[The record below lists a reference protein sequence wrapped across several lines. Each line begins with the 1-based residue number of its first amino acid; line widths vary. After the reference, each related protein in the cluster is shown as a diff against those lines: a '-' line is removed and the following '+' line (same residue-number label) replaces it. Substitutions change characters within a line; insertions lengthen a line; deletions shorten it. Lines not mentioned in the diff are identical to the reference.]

1 MAKLF
6 FTSKHSV
13 AGTKIRQSMKISI
26 WQKIGLSFLIIGFL
40 SLFIIVRAYDAQSKP
55 GPMFTLFVLYVF
67 EWATFGCLGLIVIIL
82 RQLRVIKEKRHFIY
96 IFIGASNLANVFF
109 GSYLLTK
116 GFTQPG
122 LLHYWILIYA
132 TACLAFLIFVDVLL

>member
-1 MAKLF
+1 
-6 FTSKHSV
+6 
-13 AGTKIRQSMKISI
+13 MKISL

-40 SLFIIVRAYDAQSKP
+40 SLFIIVRAYEAQSKL
-55 GPMFTLFVLYVF
+55 GWMFTLYVLYIF
-67 EWATFGCLGLIVIIL
+67 EWAAFGGLGLVAIIL

-96 IFIGASNLANVFF
+96 IFIGACNLANIFY

-122 LLHYWILIYA
+122 PLHYWILIAA
-132 TACLAFLIFVDVLL
+132 TACMTFLIFVDIFL